1 MIYERLEKLKQVVK
15 GKKVLILTHNNP
27 DPDAVATGWAL
38 SFLLKGKF
46 KIGSVLVYG
55 GLITRAENRTMIRLL
70 NISIKPLEMVNIHSF
85 RTVALVDTQPGVGN
99 NSLPPSV
106 RPSIVIDHHGL
117 RKATQGVDFTDVRP
131 NCGSAATILTEYLI
145 EAGLAI
151 KRKMATALYYGI
163 KTDTQDLGRNA
174 TDADYKAAITLYPN
188 MDLKALSRIEHPEL
202 PRNYFANLDRA
213 LHEAKIYGDVILCDL
228 GLLTSPDMVALTS
241 DFLIRISGVRWSFVM
256 GADDFRFIFS
266 LRTRR
271 PNQNAAL
278 VARRLINGLGLAGGH
293 GMVAGGQIVKRGFPS
308 EKQKRIAETL
318 QKRFLKIVGRETANE
333 ERLLPMEGEI

>member
-38 SFLLKGKF
+38 SFLLKEKF
-46 KIGSVLVYG
+46 EIGSVLVYG

-70 NISIKPLEMVNIHSF
+70 NIGIKPLEMVNIHRF
-85 RTVALVDTQPGVGN
+85 KFVALVDTQPGAGN

-131 NCGSAATILTEYLI
+131 KCGSTATILTEYLI
-145 EAGLAI
+145 EVGLPI
-151 KRKMATALYYGI
+151 KKKMATALYYGI

-174 TDADYKAAITLYPN
+174 TDADYKAAITLYPK

-202 PRNYFANLDRA
+202 HRNYFANLDRA

-256 GADDFRFIFS
+256 GSDDSRLIFS

-293 GMVAGGQIVKRGFPS
+293 GMVAGGQIFTKGFTS
-308 EKQKRIAETL
+308 EKKERVLETL

-333 ERLLPMEGEI
+333 ERLLPLEEK